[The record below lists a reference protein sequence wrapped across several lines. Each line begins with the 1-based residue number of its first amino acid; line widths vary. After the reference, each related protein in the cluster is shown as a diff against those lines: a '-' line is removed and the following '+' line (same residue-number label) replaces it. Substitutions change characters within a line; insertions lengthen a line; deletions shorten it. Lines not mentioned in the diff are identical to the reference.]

1 MTTMI
6 EQQTSVNHDVIA
18 REYIIELKKGIK
30 PHALPDMGE
39 WNDIVREIEIHFDK
53 CKGNKEQVEFKI
65 KLMYKVHPKLKTLLE
80 DNSNEEDISIISSE
94 TPPLPEAL
102 KPPLNGSRGACLWH
116 DEYVAFSKWRS
127 PRSFHNFHEGNGWAI
142 LSTIALHRVRL
153 DLGSKRYTPLF
164 LASIADSSVSAKTE
178 AAKVFHAVLD
188 KAGLKWTLGPDN
200 TTPQAMIGDMATITG
215 LKADS
220 DYINWSDEEKEI
232 FTRELAF
239 KGQRG
244 WFYEEFGEQMDAMCR
259 ANGVMVDFKGIIRR
273 MDDCYDE
280 YSRSTITHKKQ
291 IVEYPYLSL
300 IACMTPLDIKVQAG
314 ANSPFWRDGFFAR
327 FAFITPHENE
337 RTRGRFPEGSIYDAI
352 PDTLTAPLQSWNN
365 RLGTREVL
373 IEPQYHEGSNN
384 IKKYTIEYGLF
395 PEKICILSPNAKE
408 AFYRY
413 GDALDDIIE
422 ETKIKQFEGN
432 YKRFPMMAM
441 RIAMLCASLEN
452 NGYIEMKHWW
462 KGQEFA
468 EMARQGLHELYAQ
481 VNISIGQSSGKLT
494 IADKILMYMKEKRKQ
509 GITHVAIRDM
519 ARGPLQGD
527 DGGKIK
533 NEIDVLVKD
542 GSVIRE
548 KIKNEQGRELE
559 RYRLP

>member
-1 MTTMI
+1 MAVMI
-6 EQQTSVNHDVIA
+6 EQQTDIRSKSREYVLDMTKGNHDPERPYDIF
-18 REYIIELKKGIK
+18 
-30 PHALPDMGE
+30 GE
-39 WNDIVREIEIHFDK
+39 WEDSIADVERY
-53 CKGNKEQVEFKI
+53 GNKCRWNVELVVNKI
-65 KLMYKVHPKLKTLLE
+65 NSILLLKDLIYEPQDYAEKLYIL
-80 DNSNEEDISIISSE
+80 SNE
-94 TPPLPEAL
+94 TPPLPQAIRV
-102 KPPLNGSRGACLWH
+102 PFNGSQGACTWH

-142 LSTIALHRVRL
+142 LSTAAMHRVRL

-220 DYINWSDEEKEI
+220 DYINWTDTEKEI
-232 FTRELAF
+232 FARELAF

-280 YSRSTITHKKQ
+280 YSRSTVTHKKQ
-291 IVEYPYLSL
+291 VVEYPYLSL

-314 ANSPFWRDGFFAR
+314 VNSPFWRDGFFAR
-327 FAFITPHENE
+327 FAFITPHEKE
-337 RTRGRFPEGSIYDAI
+337 RTKGRFPVGSIYDAI
-352 PDTLTAPLQSWNN
+352 PHTLITPLQRWNN
-365 RLGTREVL
+365 WLGIREVAV
-373 IEPQYHEGSNN
+373 EPQYHDGGNN
-384 IKKYTIEYGLF
+384 IKKYSIEYGLF
-395 PEKICILSPNAKE
+395 PEKHCILSPDVE
-408 AFYRY
+408 ESFYKY

-432 YKRFPMMAM
+432 YKRFPMLAM

-452 NGYIEMKHWW
+452 NGYIEMRHWW

-481 VNISIGQSSGKLT
+481 VNITIGQSSSGKLP
-494 IADKILMYMKEKRKQ
+494 IAEKILLYMKEKKNQ
-509 GITHVAIRDM
+509 GVTHIAIRDM
-519 ARGPLQGD
+519 SRGTLQGE
-527 DGGKIK
+527 DGEKIK
-533 NEIDVLVKD
+533 REIDILIKD
-542 GSVIRE
+542 GSILKE
-548 KIKNEQGRELE
+548 KIKNEQGRDLE